1 MRLVAQLVE
10 LKPNKAQIEVFHRHS
25 EARRIAR
32 NDLIAE
38 YKKRKERDDK
48 VVLKQLRPWFNAI
61 KDGKHAWMRRCSQNA
76 VKGGLIDA
84 VDALSRFFKKQNK
97 FPRFEQKGKH
107 CRFRIDNGV
116 DTVKVEQRES
126 RRLPFLK
133 LPRIGLVRM
142 KEALRWPKAQ
152 VRECHIKQKGGRW
165 FASVLM
171 SVPDEERR
179 CGEGTCGIDL
189 GLSTFAT
196 IYYGN
201 GEVEKVHAP
210 RPLRRM
216 LHRLRCLSKS
226 LARKSKGSHN
236 WYKAKRRI
244 ARLHYR
250 IGCIRQDFLQKLTHR
265 LAALA
270 KVVKVE
276 TLNIAGWMKMWGRV
290 VGDLAP
296 HEFIRQ
302 LSYKL
307 EWRGGKLE
315 KAHCNY
321 PSSKLCSS
329 CGRRNKTL
337 TLAERRWVCVCGVEH
352 DRDIN
357 AARNLHDY
365 MPTARGARKRHS
377 ACVTK
382 SHRGESKHSYMP
394 TARGARKRHSACVT
408 KIAQGGK
415 QA

>member
-1 MRLVAQLVE
+1 MPHHLISTMLNVRSE
-10 LKPNKAQIEVFHRHS
+10 LESV
-25 EARRIAR
+25 
-32 NDLIAE
+32 
-38 YKKRKERDDK
+38 
-48 VVLKQLRPWFNAI
+48 
-61 KDGKHAWMRRCSQNA
+61 C
-76 VKGGLIDA
+76 
-84 VDALSRFFKKQNK
+84 
-97 FPRFEQKGKH
+97 
-107 CRFRIDNGV
+107 
-116 DTVKVEQRES
+116 DTV
-126 RRLPFLK
+126 
-133 LPRIGLVRM
+133 
-142 KEALRWPKAQ
+142 
-152 VRECHIKQKGGRW
+152 
-165 FASVLM
+165 LM
-171 SVPDEERR
+171 RCVPDEERR

-270 KVVKVE
+270 KESEKAAKKLNSRAKRGSLKVE

-321 PSSKLCSS
+321 PSSKLCSWS
-329 CGRRNKTL
+329 EKAANKPSRARRVGERNSTL
-337 TLAERRWVCVCGVEH
+337 TLAERRWVC
-352 DRDIN
+352 
-357 AARNLHDY
+357 
-365 MPTARGARKRHS
+365 
-377 ACVTK
+377 
-382 SHRGESKHSYMP
+382 GERES
-394 TARGARKRHSACVT
+394 
-408 KIAQGGK
+408 GK
-415 QA
+415 QAPRSAAKWC

>member
-10 LKPNKAQIEVFHRHS
+10 LDLTTEQLDVFHRHS

-38 YKKRKERDDK
+38 FKVRKARDEK
-48 VVLKQLRPWFNAI
+48 VVLKTLRPWFNAI
-61 KDGKHAWMRRCSQNA
+61 KDRKHAWMRSCSQNA

-84 VDALSRFFKKQNK
+84 VDALTRFFKGQNK
-97 FPRFEQKGKH
+97 FPKFEPKGKH

-116 DTVKVEQRES
+116 NTVKVEQRAE
-126 RRLPFLK
+126 RQLPFLK

-142 KEALRWPKAQ
+142 KEALRWPAAQ
-152 VRECHIKQKGGRW
+152 VRECHIKYKGGKW

-171 SVPDEERR
+171 NVPDEERR
-179 CGEGTCGIDL
+179 CGEETCGIDL

-201 GEVEKVHAP
+201 GEVEKIHAP

-216 LHRLRCLSKS
+216 LHRLRLLSKS
-226 LARKSKGSHN
+226 LARKKRGSSN

-265 LAALA
+265 LAACA

-276 TLNIAGWMKMWGRV
+276 TLNIAGWMKMWGIV
-290 VGDLAP
+290 VGDIAP
-296 HEFIRQ
+296 YEFVRQ
-302 LSYKL
+302 LKYKMA
-307 EWRGGKLE
+307 WRGGE
-315 KAHCNY
+315 VIAAARNY
-321 PSSKLCSS
+321 PSSKLCSA

-365 MPTARGARKRHS
+365 VPTARGARKRQRASEKQPDGEFVRPDS
-377 ACVTK
+377 ACLGRAELSEAGTL
-382 SHRGESKHSYMP
+382 
-394 TARGARKRHSACVT
+394 
-408 KIAQGGK
+408 
-415 QA
+415 